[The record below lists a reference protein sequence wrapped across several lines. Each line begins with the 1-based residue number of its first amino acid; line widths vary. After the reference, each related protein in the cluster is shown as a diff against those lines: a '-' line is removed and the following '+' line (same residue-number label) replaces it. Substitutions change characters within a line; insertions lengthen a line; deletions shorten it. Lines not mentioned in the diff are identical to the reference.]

1 MSIFTSLSDDT
12 KLDIVSNQKRAVLE
26 RTYLYLIRLGI
37 NPETFNKETYTPTSE
52 GDLEEGDIYSQNE
65 LVKALEEFDL
75 LCEIEDSLT

>member
-37 NPETFNKETYTPTSE
+37 NPETFNKDTYTPTPE